1 MTSLNPTRERVYT
14 AADLWRLSHE
24 RAHADS
30 RLELSEGRLIVM
42 SPASVKHGMLASRF
56 DRAIGNFVEEHGLGV
71 VTAAETGYLLG
82 QADGKDTVRA
92 PDVGFIAKARIPA
105 DGLPDR
111 GYFPGAPDLAVEIVS
126 PNDDLA
132 DLALKIEQYLR
143 AGARMVIAA
152 HPDEGRLRVHTP
164 EGVRVLGID
173 DTLDGGAV
181 LPGFA
186 VPVRELLG

>member
-24 RAHADS
+24 RAHADT
-30 RLELSEGRLIVM
+30 RLELNEGRLIVM
-42 SPASVKHGMLASRF
+42 SPASVKHGSLAMRF
-56 DRAIGNFVEEHGLGV
+56 GFVIMQHVEAHDLGV

-126 PNDDLA
+126 PNDDVA
-132 DLALKIEQYLR
+132 DLALKIEQYLQ
-143 AGARMVIAA
+143 AGARMVIAVY
-152 HPDEGRLRVHTP
+152 PDAERLRVHTP
-164 EGVRVLGID
+164 EGVRTLGID
-173 DTLDGGAV
+173 DILEGGAV

-186 VPVRELLG
+186 VPVRRLLG